1 MALYTVRGFIAQKDD
16 IVSGQSASG
25 RDWARQDILLDVPGF
40 QGSTTKLAL
49 TARDARVETVSAF
62 PVGAKVEIGFT
73 AYAREW
79 QGRWYNN
86 VEIVNIRP
94 ADQPVQ
100 DAPRQAMPQAQARH
114 QAAAPQGYPQQGYP
128 QAAPAWPQQRI
139 NVSQVPQGSL
149 IPQDDDL
156 PVGF

>member
-100 DAPRQAMPQAQARH
+100 EAPRQAM
-114 QAAAPQGYPQQGYP
+114 PQQGYP